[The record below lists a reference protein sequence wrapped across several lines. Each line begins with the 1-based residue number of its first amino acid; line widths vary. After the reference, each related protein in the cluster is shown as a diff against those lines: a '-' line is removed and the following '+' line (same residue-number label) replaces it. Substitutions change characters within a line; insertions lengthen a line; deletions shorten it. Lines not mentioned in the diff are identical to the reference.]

1 MKTPIIL
8 ITSILIFASNAVFA
22 DSNLIRNSANNHWYQ
37 RFDTSMNWH
46 AAKSFC
52 EKRGGYLATLTSKSE
67 NDFVWNNL
75 GITSTNNGGIWLG
88 ATNDKN
94 STESGTG
101 AYQWITGEK
110 WSYTNWNAGEPNNAQ
125 VVTGGGEHYLEFFAA
140 TEPVV
145 QGTWNDISI
154 YNRGSLWSENQDNYP
169 SQYRDTSAICE
180 WGGNLGSWNF

>member
-8 ITSILIFASNAVFA
+8 ITSILISASNAVFA

-37 RFDTSMNWH
+37 RFDTSMNWYV
-46 AAKSFC
+46 AKAFC
-52 EKRGGYLATLTSKSE
+52 EKRGGYLATITSQSE
-67 NDFVWNNL
+67 NDFVWYNL
-75 GITSTNNGGIWLG
+75 GKSSTNSGGIWLG

-110 WSYTNWNAGEPNNAQ
+110 WNYTNWYSGLPNNYP
-125 VVTGGGEHYLEFFAA
+125 VLTNGGEHYLEFAGVA
-140 TEPVV
+140 NNTD
-145 QGTWNDISI
+145 GKWNDAGI
-154 YNRGSLWSENQDNYP
+154 YNQGVAGLNVGYLTVS
-169 SQYRDTSAICE
+169 TICE